1 VEDGTNS
8 FLPHPTTP
16 LSFSISFPLFSI
28 QQFQKKFITVSE
40 TENPNTFGDHMVAE
54 DKTIAEKIFSLKS
67 DRDVR
72 AGDIVIARIDQIAL
86 QDGTAPLAIRQI
98 REMLDGVGEVKASDK
113 AHFFVDHASPSP
125 RKELSNDQ
133 KFIRN
138 FAEEFKADFNPPGEG
153 IIHQLMVERHVKPGD
168 LAVGADSHTCTYGG
182 IGAFSTGMGSTDV
195 AVAVL
200 LGKNWFRV
208 PESFRIDISGD
219 FERGVYPKDL
229 ILRIIGD
236 LGVDGAT
243 YKALEFSGEIDKIE
257 VEGRLTVANMAVE
270 CGAKAGIFPSDRLT
284 REYLSELGREE
295 DFKEVKADGE
305 AEYEKEIYYSLND
318 LEPVVSKPHNVDNV
332 SSVSDVLGTAIDQV
346 FIGTC
351 TNGRLSD
358 LRIAARILKGQKVNR
373 KVRLIVGPASR
384 RVYLKAMEEGL
395 LKIIVDA
402 GGMVIPPGCGPCVG
416 IHQGILADGEVCLS
430 TQNRN
435 FKGRMGNP
443 DAMIYLASPATAA
456 ASAIKGEITDPRDF
470 L

>member
-1 VEDGTNS
+1 MRTGERVKNG
-8 FLPHPTTP
+8 
-16 LSFSISFPLFSI
+16 
-28 QQFQKKFITVSE
+28 
-40 TENPNTFGDHMVAE
+40 
-54 DKTIAEKIFSLKS
+54 KTITEKIFSSKS
-67 DRDVR
+67 GKDIR
-72 AGDIVIARIDQIAL
+72 AGDLVIARIDQVAL

-98 REMLDGVGEVKASDK
+98 KEMLDGIKKIQAADRT
-113 AHFFVDHASPSP
+113 HFFVDHAAPSP

-133 KFIRN
+133 KFIKE
-138 FAEEFKADFNPPGEG
+138 FAEEVRADFNPPGEG
-153 IIHQLMVERHVKPGD
+153 IIHQIMVERFIKPGD

-208 PESFRIDISGD
+208 PESFRFEVSGEFD
-219 FERGVYPKDL
+219 RGVFPKDL

-243 YKALEFSGEIDKIE
+243 YKALEFDGDIESIEI
-257 VEGRLTVANMAVE
+257 EGRLTIANMAVE
-270 CGAKAGIFPSDRLT
+270 CGAKAGIFPSDKLT
-284 REYLSELGREE
+284 AEFLAELGRKD
-295 DFKEVKADGE
+295 DFTEIKADKN
-305 AEYEKEIYYSLND
+305 AEYEREFYYELD
-318 LEPVVSKPHNVDNV
+318 DIEPMVAKPHNVDNV
-332 SSVSDVLGTAIDQV
+332 SAVSDVEGTAIDQV

-358 LRIAARILKGQKVNR
+358 LRVAAKILKGKKV
-373 KVRLIVGPASR
+373 KKGVRLIVAPASR

-395 LKIIVDA
+395 LSVFVEA
-402 GGMVIPPGCGPCVG
+402 GGLVLSPGCGPCVG
-416 IHQGILADGEVCLS
+416 IHQGVLADGEVCLS

-443 DAMIYLASPATAA
+443 EAFIYLSSPATAA
-456 ASAIKGEITDPRDF
+456 ASAIRGEITDPREF